1 MSYIVPIHRPSS
13 VRHALS
19 LNLLDPDSTCL
30 VVAKSNRLEIWTPTP
45 TGLQLAHTRTL
56 HARITMLAAIRPPT
70 SRTAHLFVGTA
81 RAHYFTLAW
90 DASTRR
96 LETVHAFVDASEK
109 HMRDAAGG
117 EVCAVDPTGRQL
129 CLSLFEGVLSFVK
142 VMKPR
147 KIAAAGSYLDEPE
160 QIRVTELFVRA
171 TVFLHTEST
180 SPKLALLYQ
189 DGRDRVGLATYR
201 VTDGRGQYQG
211 GGGQRRYVVRNNASA
226 KAQLGGVIVVGETR
240 MLYLDDESK
249 ATVEHVLD
257 EASIFVAWT
266 AYDGL
271 RYLLGDEYGWLH
283 LLTLVVDAEVVTG
296 MQVEKLVRISR
307 PSTMVCLEDNL
318 LFIGSHDGDSQVVNM
333 DLDAKVAEVVQTLDN
348 IAPIVDF
355 TVMDMGSRSEEARAN
370 EFSSGQA
377 RIVTGS
383 GAFQEGGLYTLQTNN
398 SEVHDTLVISFST
411 ETRVFRFDAQG
422 EVEEVEEFLGLS
434 FEEHT
439 LLAAN
444 VSNGRILQIT
454 PSKALLIDSESGV
467 AVASWQPKPGE
478 IITAAAANE
487 DYALLSADGKSLISL
502 NLDNDLSEIARQDFG
517 DTDQVA
523 CIDVPDTETPIG
535 LVGLWQSGSVSIID
549 LRTLQPIQGDTLRNN
564 DTAAVPRSMVL
575 AQILPKETS
584 GPTLLVAMSDGVV
597 HSYSVTPC
605 TFALTNRKSVV
616 LGTQQANLRVLP
628 RADGLTNVFATCEH
642 SSLIY
647 SSEGRIIYSAVTAED
662 ATYICPFNAA
672 AYPDAIVV
680 ATASEIKIS
689 QIDTE
694 RRTHVRT
701 LPMGETVR
709 RVAYSPSEKVFGL
722 GTIKRELVNG
732 EEVIES
738 SFRLVDEIVFS
749 ELGKPFQLGTPQG
762 DELVETVIRAALP
775 NTYGAPQERFIV
787 GTSFLDDNPALSF
800 RGRILVFG
808 VDSSRNP
815 YKIAEYKVKGACRC
829 LGVLDGKI
837 VAALVKT
844 VVVFEYTEL
853 SSTSARIE
861 KVASYR
867 TSTCPVDLAIEGNT
881 IAVADLMKSVSLVEY
896 RAGTGGEAPTLV
908 EVARHFQSVWA
919 TAVAHVDEGW
929 LEADADGNLIV
940 LRRNEAGVTLED
952 RKKMEVTGEFHL
964 GELVNRIRKIR
975 VDASEDATT
984 EGSLFLYGSVAPAS
998 QDLLL
1003 RLQQRL
1009 AENVETPGNIPFA
1022 TYRSFRNAERET
1034 EEPYRF
1040 IDGELIERFLDLDE
1054 ERQEVVCKG
1063 LAKVEEVR
1071 DLVEGLRRMH

>member
-1 MSYIVPIHRPSS
+1 
-13 VRHALS
+13 
-19 LNLLDPDSTCL
+19 
-30 VVAKSNRLEIWTPTP
+30 
-45 TGLQLAHTRTL
+45 
-56 HARITMLAAIRPPT
+56 MLAAIRPPT
-70 SRTAHLFVGTA
+70 SRTAHLFVGTS

-90 DASTRR
+90 DATTRR
-96 LETVHAFVDASEK
+96 LETMHAFVDASEK

-117 EVCAVDPTGRQL
+117 EGCAVDPSGRQL

-142 VMKPR
+142 VVKPR
-147 KIAAAGSYLDEPE
+147 KGAGAGSYLDEPE
-160 QIRVTELFVRA
+160 QIRITELFVRA
-171 TVFLHTEST
+171 TVFLYTEGV
-180 SPKLALLYQ
+180 SPKVAMLYQ
-189 DGRDRVGLATYR
+189 DGKDRVGLATYR
-201 VTDGRGQYQG
+201 VTDGRGQYG
-211 GGGQRRYVVRNNASA
+211 GFDPRKEREDELEVEVGASHLIPVPKGEGGQRRYVVRNNASA

-257 EASIFVAWT
+257 EASIFVAWA

-283 LLTLVVDAEVVTG
+283 LLTLVVDGEVVTG
-296 MQVEKLVRISR
+296 MKIEKLVRISR
-307 PSTMVCLEDNL
+307 PSTMVCLENDL
-318 LFIGSHDGDSQVVNM
+318 LFIGSHDGDSQVVQL
-333 DLDAKVAEVVQTLDN
+333 DLDANTAEVVQTLDN

-383 GAFQEGGLYTLQTNN
+383 GAFQEGGLRSVRSGVGLEDIGLLGEMDNVKGVYTLQTNN
-398 SEVHDTLVISFST
+398 SEFQDTLVISFST
-411 ETRVFRFDAQG
+411 ETRVFRFDSQG

-467 AVASWQPKPGE
+467 AVASWQPGPGE
-478 IITAAAANE
+478 IITAAASNE
-487 DYALLSADGKSLISL
+487 NYALLSADGKSLISL
-502 NLDNDLSEIARQDFG
+502 NLDSDLSEIARQDFG

-575 AQILPKETS
+575 AQILPPKTS

-647 SSEGRIIYSAVTAED
+647 SSEGRIIYSAVTAEG
-662 ATYICPFNAA
+662 ATFICPFNAA

-722 GTIKRELVNG
+722 GTIKRDLVNG
-732 EEVIES
+732 EEIIES

-749 ELGKPFQLGTPQG
+749 ELGKPFQLGIPQG

-775 NTYGAPQERFIV
+775 NTYGLPQERFIV
-787 GTSFLDDNPALSF
+787 GTSFLDDNPALSY

-853 SSTSARIE
+853 SSSSAKLE

-881 IAVADLMKSVSLVEY
+881 IAVADLMKSVSIVEY
-896 RAGTGGEAPTLV
+896 RPGTGGEAPTLV

-964 GELVNRIRKIR
+964 GEQVNRIRKIR
-975 VDASEDATT
+975 VDASEDATVVPRAFLAT
-984 EGSLFLYGSVAPAS
+984 AEGSLFLYGSVAPTS

-1040 IDGELIERFLDLDE
+1040 VDGELIERFLDLDE

>member
-1 MSYIVPIHRPSS
+1 
-13 VRHALS
+13 
-19 LNLLDPDSTCL
+19 
-30 VVAKSNRLEIWTPTP
+30 
-45 TGLQLAHTRTL
+45 
-56 HARITMLAAIRPPT
+56 
-70 SRTAHLFVGTA
+70 
-81 RAHYFTLAW
+81 
-90 DASTRR
+90 
-96 LETVHAFVDASEK
+96 
-109 HMRDAAGG
+109 
-117 EVCAVDPTGRQL
+117 
-129 CLSLFEGVLSFVK
+129 
-142 VMKPR
+142 
-147 KIAAAGSYLDEPE
+147 
-160 QIRVTELFVRA
+160 
-171 TVFLHTEST
+171 
-180 SPKLALLYQ
+180 
-189 DGRDRVGLATYR
+189 
-201 VTDGRGQYQG
+201 
-211 GGGQRRYVVRNNASA
+211 
-226 KAQLGGVIVVGETR
+226 LGGVIVVGETR

-296 MQVEKLVRISR
+296 MKVEKLLRISR
-307 PSTMVCLEDNL
+307 PSTMVCLEDDL
-318 LFIGSHDGDSQVVNM
+318 LFIGSHDGDSQVLQL
-333 DLDAKVAEVVQTLDN
+333 DLNAKTAEVVQTLDN

-383 GAFQEGGLYTLQTNN
+383 GAYQDGGLRSVRSGVGLEDIGLLGDMDNVKGLYTLQTD
-398 SEVHDTLVISFST
+398 SSGFHDTLVISFST
-411 ETRVFRFDAQG
+411 ETRVFRFDSEG
-422 EVEEVEEFLGLS
+422 EVEEVEEYLGLS

-454 PSKALLIDSESGV
+454 PSKASLIDSESGV
-467 AVASWQPKPGE
+467 AVASWQPGPGE
-478 IITAAAANE
+478 SITAASANE
-487 DYALLSADGKSLISL
+487 DYALLSAGGRSLISL
-502 NLDNDLSEIARQDFG
+502 NLDSDLSEIARQDFE
-517 DTDQVA
+517 DADQIA
-523 CIDVPDTETPIG
+523 CINVPNTETPIG
-535 LVGLWQSGSVSIID
+535 LVGLWQSGLVYIID
-549 LRTLQPIQGDTLRNN
+549 LKTLQPIQSDTLRNN
-564 DTAAVPRSMVL
+564 DTAAVPRTMVL
-575 AQILPKETS
+575 AQILPKKTS

-597 HSYSVTPC
+597 HSYSVAPC

-642 SSLIY
+642 ASLIY
-647 SSEGRIIYSAVTAED
+647 SSEGRIVYSAVTAED
-662 ATYICPFNAA
+662 ATFICPFNAA

-709 RVAYSPSEKVFGL
+709 RVAYSLSEKLFGL

-749 ELGKPFQLGTPQG
+749 ELGKPFQLGSTQG

-775 NTYGAPQERFIV
+775 NTYGTPQERFIV
-787 GTSFLDDNPALSF
+787 GTSFLDDNASLSF
-800 RGRILVFG
+800 RGRIIVFG

-815 YKIAEYKVKGACRC
+815 YKIAEYKLKGACRC

-837 VAALVKT
+837 IAALVKT

-853 SSTSARIE
+853 SSISARIE

-867 TSTCPVDLAIEGNT
+867 TSTCPVDLAIEGNI

-896 RAGTGGEAPTLV
+896 AAGTGGEAPTLT

-940 LRRNEAGVTLED
+940 LRRNEAGVTYED
-952 RKKMEVTGEFHL
+952 RRKMEVTGEFHL

-975 VDASEDATT
+975 VDASEDATVIPRAFLATT

>member
-1 MSYIVPIHRPSS
+1 
-13 VRHALS
+13 
-19 LNLLDPDSTCL
+19 
-30 VVAKSNRLEIWTPTP
+30 
-45 TGLQLAHTRTL
+45 
-56 HARITMLAAIRPPT
+56 
-70 SRTAHLFVGTA
+70 
-81 RAHYFTLAW
+81 
-90 DASTRR
+90 
-96 LETVHAFVDASEK
+96 
-109 HMRDAAGG
+109 MRDASGG
-117 EVCAVDPTGRQL
+117 ERCAVDPSGRQL

-147 KIAAAGSYLDEPE
+147 KGAGAGSYLDEPE

-171 TVFLHTEST
+171 TVFLHTESM

-201 VTDGRGQYQG
+201 VTDGRGQYG
-211 GGGQRRYVVRNNASA
+211 GFDPRREREDELEVEVGASHLIPVPKGEGGQRRYVVRNNASA

-296 MQVEKLVRISR
+296 MTVKKLLRISR
-307 PSTMVCLEDNL
+307 PSTMVCLQDDL
-318 LFIGSHDGDSQVVNM
+318 LFIGSHDGDSQVVEL
-333 DLDAKVAEVVQTLDN
+333 DLDAKDAEVVQTLDN

-383 GAFQEGGLYTLQTNN
+383 GAFQEGGLRSVRSGVGLEDIGLLGEMDNIKGLYTLETDN
-398 SEVHDTLVISFST
+398 SGFHDTLVISFST
-411 ETRVFRFDAQG
+411 ETRVFRFDSEG
-422 EVEEVEEFLGLS
+422 EVEEVDEFMGLA

-439 LLAAN
+439 ILAAN
-444 VSNGRILQIT
+444 TSNGRILQIT
-454 PSKALLIDSESGV
+454 PSVALLIDSESGV
-467 AVASWQPKPGE
+467 TIASWRPGHGE
-478 IITAAAANE
+478 IITAASANE
-487 DYALLSADGKSLISL
+487 NYALLSANGKSLISL
-502 NLDNDLSEIARQDFG
+502 NLDDVLSEIARQDFG

-523 CIDVPDTETPIG
+523 CVDVPDTETPIG
-535 LVGLWQSGSVSIID
+535 LVGLWQSGSVSILD

-575 AQILPKETS
+575 AQILPRKTS

-597 HSYSVTPC
+597 HSYSVAPC

-628 RADGLTNVFATCEH
+628 RADGLANVFATCEH

-662 ATYICPFNAA
+662 ATFICPFNAA

-722 GTIKRELVNG
+722 GTIKRELIDG

-738 SFRLVDEIVFS
+738 SFRLVDEIIFS
-749 ELGKPFQLGTPQG
+749 DLGKPFQLGTPQG

-775 NTYGAPQERFIV
+775 NTYGTPQERFIV
-787 GTSFLDDNPALSF
+787 GTSFLDDNPAQSF

-867 TSTCPVDLAIEGNT
+867 TSTCPVDLAIEGNI

-896 RAGTGGEAPTLV
+896 RAGTGGEASTLV

-975 VDASEDATT
+975 VDASEDATVVPRAFLAT
-984 EGSLFLYGSVAPAS
+984 VSFFLPLICGFAASYAEICLFGAATNMFADRGLPLSLRQCRPSLAGSAS
-998 QDLLL
+998 SPP
-1003 RLQQRL
+1003 
-1009 AENVETPGNIPFA
+1009 TA
-1022 TYRSFRNAERET
+1022 T
-1034 EEPYRF
+1034 
-1040 IDGELIERFLDLDE
+1040 G
-1054 ERQEVVCKG
+1054 
-1063 LAKVEEVR
+1063 
-1071 DLVEGLRRMH
+1071 